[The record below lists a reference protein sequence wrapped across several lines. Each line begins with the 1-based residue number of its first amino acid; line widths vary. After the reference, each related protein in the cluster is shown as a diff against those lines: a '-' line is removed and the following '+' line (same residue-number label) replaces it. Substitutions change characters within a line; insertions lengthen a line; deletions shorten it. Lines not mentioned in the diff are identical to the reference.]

1 MAWWI
6 IGTMHLQ
13 VRGGM
18 PPLGNRPVEG
28 GNSATSGRTETKAT
42 RYLPAAVIP
51 LAAVPTHQESR
62 NQRNTRWHGARAG
75 SLMRWW
81 TTCSTQSRARDRS
94 SDPAERTEH
103 VWLSPST
110 LPGVG
115 CRTAP
120 ETVANVKH
128 CNHRPMSSR
137 SHRNSGDAVEEAGT
151 DYDAVDRL
159 QVEPAVSMQIAESP
173 QHA

>member
-51 LAAVPTHQESR
+51 LAALPTHQESR
-62 NQRNTRWHGARAG
+62 NQRNTRWHGPRAG

-94 SDPAERTEH
+94 GDPAERTEH

-120 ETVANVKH
+120 EIRYKGETLQPPTDVLAIAPELG
-128 CNHRPMSSR
+128 RRRRR
-137 SHRNSGDAVEEAGT
+137 SGHGLRRR
-151 DYDAVDRL
+151 DRL
-159 QVEPAVSMQIAESP
+159 QVEPVVSMQIAESP